1 VAEHDPEKWRPVFGK
16 DHAQTRNHDP
26 EPKDRVSEKWRPV
39 FAPLTFGSEKIVLKQ
54 EIKQ

>member
-1 VAEHDPEKWRPVFGK
+1 MTASGAMTGVAE
-16 DHAQTRNHDP
+16 HDP

-39 FAPLTFGSEKIVLKQ
+39 FATLTFGSEEIMLKQ